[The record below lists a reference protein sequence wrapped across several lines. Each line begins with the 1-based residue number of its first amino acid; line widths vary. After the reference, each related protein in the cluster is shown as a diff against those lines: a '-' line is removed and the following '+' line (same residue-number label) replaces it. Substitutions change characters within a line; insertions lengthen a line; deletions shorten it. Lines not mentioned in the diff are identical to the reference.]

1 MNEEKSARRKKGLS
15 GLNSMEGRM
24 KDTQRGEKGRTR
36 DGKEVITMREGQRG
50 EVEIKG
56 TMKKLSKG
64 NKTET

>member
-15 GLNSMEGRM
+15 GLNCMEGRM

-50 EVEIKG
+50 ELEIKG

>member
-15 GLNSMEGRM
+15 GLNYMEGRM

-50 EVEIKG
+50 ELEIKG